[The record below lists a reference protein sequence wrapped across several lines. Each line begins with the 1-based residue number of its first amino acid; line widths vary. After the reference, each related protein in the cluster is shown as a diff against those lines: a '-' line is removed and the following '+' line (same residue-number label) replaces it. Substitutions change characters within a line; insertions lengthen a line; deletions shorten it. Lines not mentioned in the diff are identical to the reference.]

1 MNPGVNNNIQDPL
14 FQQNITDNSVNGN
27 IIDEVPEQLI
37 PVPNPIDVDEIAQD
51 PLFQQN
57 TTDDL
62 GDGYNVGHVPITN
75 SADDDNIGE
84 NTGRCGDTKQSLSVV
99 NLDEND
105 ALALEIMSTE
115 VQNDLVEDRHD
126 ATSNVV
132 NGNDEAS
139 TSSNLVTHV
148 WDDEVTYSFDP
159 NQEISPMQL
168 PFQYEIK
175 LNDVLSKNIP
185 FKENVIIL

>member
-1 MNPGVNNNIQDPL
+1 MNPAVDNNIQDPL
-14 FQQNITDNSVNGN
+14 SQQNITDDSVNGN
-27 IIDEVPEQLI
+27 NIDQVPEQLI
-37 PVPNPIDVDEIAQD
+37 PVPNPIDVDDIAQD
-51 PLFQQN
+51 PLFQS
-57 TTDDL
+57 TADDL
-62 GDGYNVGHVPITN
+62 VDGYNIGHVPITN
-75 SADDDNIGE
+75 SANDDNIGE

-139 TSSNLVTHV
+139 ISSNLVTRV

-159 NQEISPMQL
+159 NQEIAPKQL